1 MGIDNSR
8 AANIPAKPADA
19 ERPVVTPLTATPPC
33 SRPPAAAPEQ
43 ISQAVRDPGLD
54 LDHARA
60 RREAD
65 KASQ

>member
-43 ISQAVRDPGLD
+43 ISQAVRDLD
-54 LDHARA
+54 MDHARA